1 MPRFAARLLLLVML
15 LLVMLLVVVT
25 APGTESGASLSVEA
39 AGATPALA
47 LAPASGPAGTQLTV
61 VGTTFVP
68 NDWVFLHWDAQGSP
82 ELGRTTTDGGGY
94 FSLTVQVPGDAAA
107 GSHQVLAVAQGA
119 IRASAFFTV
128 APLATPTP
136 PPTNPSLQVS
146 PAHGQVNQ
154 QIALLGQGFAPY
166 TALTV
171 WLDNNT
177 GGPLLAQPTTD
188 GAGHFSDSVTLP
200 HDTASGAHQILVYTG
215 GQEQTAALYTV
226 DATPPPCTGFSISL
240 PLIGDVCIDIG
251 TFVNDV
257 LNATFGAVAN
267 LFGNAW
273 DSVTGLFAGAL
284 TNTPNFASD
293 PTWTAFQQFL
303 TTLQVMW
310 GTVFV
315 AMFVFG
321 VFARYLE
328 AIGAGSFQG
337 ILGHL
342 GRATILTGV
351 LALYNPIMANW
362 VFPAENGLASA
373 ILSAN
378 IPGTTG
384 GFDAIGKAL
393 GTLGS
398 LFTLTGLLNLAILL
412 IALFVSILCVVIRDM
427 GLGVLAGLY
436 IMGPLAL
443 ICWLSPQ
450 LDFIARWWLR
460 TLISLLLWP
469 IGYALA
475 LKVGSVLLGAS
486 GWTGLLASLGALGCV
501 VLLYRVP
508 AIIGSMAGSD
518 TVAGAVTLVVDRMAA
533 AAATVATRAIKRI

>member
-1 MPRFAARLLLLVML
+1 MPRCAVRPLFLFVF
-15 LLVMLLVVVT
+15 LVVVV
-25 APGTESGASLSVEA
+25 APGAASGATVEA
-39 AGATPALA
+39 AGTTPALA
-47 LAPASGPAGTQLTV
+47 LAPASGPAGSQLTV
-61 VGTTFVP
+61 VGTNFVP
-68 NDWVFLHWDAQGSP
+68 NDWVFLHWDTQGSP
-82 ELGRTTTDGGGY
+82 ELGRTVTDGGGY
-94 FSLTVQVPGDAAA
+94 FSLTVQVPGSATA

-128 APLATPTP
+128 APPATP

-146 PAHGQVNQ
+146 PAHGQVSQ
-154 QIALLGQGFAPY
+154 QITLLGQGFAPN
-166 TALTV
+166 TNLTV

-177 GGPLLAQPTTD
+177 SGPLLAQPTTD
-188 GAGHFSDSVTLP
+188 GAGHFSDTVTLP
-200 HDTASGAHQILVYTG
+200 NDTASGAHQILVYAG
-215 GQEQTAALYTV
+215 GQEQVAVLYTV

-284 TNTPNFASD
+284 TTTPNFASD

-342 GRATILTGV
+342 GRATILTGI

-362 VFPAENGLASA
+362 VFPSENGLAQA
-373 ILSAN
+373 ILNAD

-393 GTLGS
+393 GTLGN
-398 LFTLTGLLNLAILL
+398 LFNLTGLLNLVILL
-412 IALFVSILCVVIRDM
+412 IALIVSILCVVIRDM

-469 IGYALA
+469 VGYALA
-475 LKVGSVLLGAS
+475 LKVGSALLGAS
-486 GWTGLLASLGALGCV
+486 GWTGMLASLGALGCV

-518 TVAGAVTLVVDRMAA
+518 SVAGAVMMLTDRGLQLASAA
-533 AAATVATRAIKRI
+533 AQRAIKRI